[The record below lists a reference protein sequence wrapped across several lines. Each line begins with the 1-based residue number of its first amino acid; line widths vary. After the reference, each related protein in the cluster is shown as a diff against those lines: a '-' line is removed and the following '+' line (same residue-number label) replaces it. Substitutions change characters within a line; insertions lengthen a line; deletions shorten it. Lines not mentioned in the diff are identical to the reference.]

1 MKLKILAALILV
13 GTLAACTT
21 YGASSPSSNVFDPV
35 RSQNG
40 GPMGSSGG
48 GPN

>member
-1 MKLKILAALILV
+1 MKLKILAALIFV
-13 GTLAACTT
+13 GALAACTT
-21 YGASSPSSNVFDPV
+21 YGRSSPSSAFEPA
-35 RSQNG
+35 RSQTG